1 MATYMTKDRLGQTI
15 TKGQDNEG
23 NPSVQIAGNLS
34 PEEYQMQRYLGER
47 ADQERYAS
55 LNTPTYSG
63 DPNRIAEGNA
73 LAEMQ
78 RTGLNQYYHPNS
90 AAYYAAFQGIRDKYL
105 QQEMSKKAS
114 IENEGKQLYSNRM
127 GAFDKLIQDQY
138 GIQKE
143 KIESAGLEGMRKA
156 QQKLYEIQAEGDGMT
171 PAQRLADKRAQIN
184 SIQAQADDARAIIV
198 AQLKEET
205 DPQMRK
211 MLNDGLGKIPGHV
224 RAATEA
230 IRRGNDYTG
239 LQEFNTW
246 LANPRGYRAAAPAKV
261 PVAQGSGSSG
271 LVKKYNSPEEVMAA
285 LKNTDASTAVQIL
298 RANNMTVDDLRKT
311 GQPKTPSPKAQEAA
325 KQKRP
330 HEMTPEELKKADVE
344 YWNKWKTA
352 AGRVSPI
359 APKSPSEQA
368 AEFNKAVEYN
378 RQLAE
383 RAKKRN
389 LFGQR

>member
-105 QQEMSKKAS
+105 HQEMSKKAS

-143 KIESAGLEGMRKA
+143 KSKDAGLEALRKA
-156 QQKLYEIQAEGDGMT
+156 QAKQAEAQAGLYEAQATGDGMT
-171 PAQRLADKRAQIN
+171 PAQKTQAIKDKRNLLLKEADSSLKAYLAIQNKVEENPNAPRPANYENILTGIRTAYRAKKYLQGGGDPFKMTQYDPMEDSVQSAGTGLAGIPIN
-184 SIQAQADDARAIIV
+184 QPSIQ
-198 AQLKEET
+198 
-205 DPQMRK
+205 P
-211 MLNDGLGKIPGHV
+211 
-224 RAATEA
+224 
-230 IRRGNDYTG
+230 
-239 LQEFNTW
+239 
-246 LANPRGYRAAAPAKV
+246 
-261 PVAQGSGSSG
+261 
-271 LVKKYNSPEEVMAA
+271 
-285 LKNTDASTAVQIL
+285 
-298 RANNMTVDDLRKT
+298 
-311 GQPKTPSPKAQEAA
+311 PKAEGV
-325 KQKRP
+325 KL
-330 HEMTPEELKKADVE
+330 TPEEPPKETANGMKYKTKTDALSAIKELSAADALNVMRANGITKDELREFLNPTKKQQTPRPV
-344 YWNKWKTA
+344 T
-352 AGRVSPI
+352 GMPLSF
-359 APKSPSEQA
+359 S
-368 AEFNKAVEYN
+368 
-378 RQLAE
+378 
-383 RAKKRN
+383 
-389 LFGQR
+389 

>member
-1 MATYMTKDRLGQTI
+1 MGVLGVDQKKALFDSTGKDVANKIKTMTDAYSKMDKNAPEALATK
-15 TKGQDNEG
+15 
-23 NPSVQIAGNLS
+23 
-34 PEEYQMQRYLGER
+34 
-47 ADQERYAS
+47 QEIDS
-55 LNTPTYSG
+55 LNQRHLAYTTESRKYQREI
-63 DPNRIAEGNA
+63 DEELRKQAEEKRKEEIHPLEQKKLTAEIGKLNA
-73 LAEMQ
+73 LA
-78 RTGLNQYYHPNS
+78 
-90 AAYYAAFQGIRDKYL
+90 
-105 QQEMSKKAS
+105 
-114 IENEGKQLYSNRM
+114 
-127 GAFDKLIQDQY
+127 
-138 GIQKE
+138 
-143 KIESAGLEGMRKA
+143 A
-156 QQKLYEIQAEGDGMT
+156 QARARGSAEGGLT
-171 PAQRLADKRAQIN
+171 PAQRLSDQRAQIN

-311 GQPKTPSPKAQEAA
+311 GQPKTPSPKTQEAA